1 MDLTL
6 EKGNGFLVLQPHI
19 YCKPPV
25 AAADNGNLWSNAWMF
40 WLPEDNDIAHHNS
53 TREIQKAVSKHE
65 DEKRQ
70 CEAGSLS
77 EDEETLSWPGLK
89 LIVLRRSPIGF
100 GFTLR
105 HFIVY
110 PPESAIQISLKGH
123 PVDYRLIKQGPANRL
138 ASCLADARSAQLTKG
153 KTRKKPEP
161 VDTIF
166 VKQVREGGPAFEAGL
181 STGDRII
188 KVNRESVIGKTFS
201 QVIALIQN

>member
-6 EKGNGFLVLQPHI
+6 EK
-19 YCKPPV
+19 
-25 AAADNGNLWSNAWMF
+25 
-40 WLPEDNDIAHHNS
+40 
-53 TREIQKAVSKHE
+53 VSKHE

-70 CEAGSLS
+70 CEAGLLS

-89 LIVLRRSPIGF
+89 LIVLRRSAIGF

-110 PPESAIQISLKGH
+110 PPESAIQISLKDEENGN
-123 PVDYRLIKQGPANRL
+123 KSGE
-138 ASCLADARSAQLTKG
+138 
-153 KTRKKPEP
+153 TRKKPEA

-201 QVIALIQN
+201 QVIALIQNR